1 MLHFQ
6 GQRKLWLA
14 AAAAGLLA
22 IAGCSSDQN
31 QATNQPTPAPR
42 KAPSA
47 PANRPAP
54 AAAKAQPAPA
64 KAAPAKASSKTVAAK
79 TAPAPKLATVPKGTV
94 LSAKLAQG
102 FSPDSKSKVGDKF
115 SGTLASSI
123 KVDGKTVIPKG
134 SKITGH
140 VVTTKTK
147 KADSQLTVS
156 LTSVQVDGKSYPLAT
171 NAIGPADQT
180 HLKFKL
186 AKSVKLPV
194 KS

>member
-1 MLHFQ
+1 MFSFQ

-22 IAGCSSDQN
+22 VAGCSSEPQN
-31 QATNQPTPAPR
+31 QANQATPAPK
-42 KAPSA
+42 KASSA
-47 PANRPAP
+47 PANRPA

-64 KAAPAKASSKTVAAK
+64 KAAPTKTSTKTVAAK

-102 FSPDSKSKVGDKF
+102 FAAESKNKVGDKF
-115 SGTLASSI
+115 SATLASSV

-140 VVTTKTK
+140 VVSTKTK

-156 LTSVQVDGKSYPLAT
+156 LTSVEVAGKSYPLAT

-180 HLKFKL
+180 RLKFKL

>member
-1 MLHFQ
+1 MFSSQ

-22 IAGCSSDQN
+22 VAGCSSEPQN
-31 QATNQPTPAPR
+31 QANQPTPAK
-42 KAPSA
+42 KASSA
-47 PANRPAP
+47 PANRPA

-64 KAAPAKASSKTVAAK
+64 KASAKTVAAK

-94 LSAKLAQG
+94 LSAKLGQSFA
-102 FSPDSKSKVGDKF
+102 SSKNKVGDSF
-115 SGTLASSI
+115 AATLSSSV

-134 SKITGH
+134 AKITGH
-140 VVTTKTK
+140 VVSTKTK
-147 KADSQLTVS
+147 KANSQLTVS
-156 LTSVQVDGKSYPLAT
+156 LTSVEVAGKSYPLAT

-180 HLKFKL
+180 RLQFKL